1 MDLLN
6 NKNNLV
12 IILVA
17 VCALVALFTMGRSLG
32 YMIRNVAIVAV
43 IVIAG
48 YVLYTSMNKKEKYS
62 NQMVNPSPIENYEE
76 PVEQFDNYP
85 DYEDDMIENFDAHM
99 EADGE
104 DDSNNVANTSNGE
117 DDDSVNVQT
126 DAASQQQQEPS
137 PNDVGASEPLGQNE
151 DYKSVQGS
159 VNGRNQLPNECY
171 PKDILSPQELLPK
184 DVDSVWAQSVP
195 AGQGSLGDKN
205 FLNAG
210 FHVGVNTVGQTLRNA
225 NRQIRSEPPNPQVKV
240 SPWLQTTIEPDTNRK
255 PLEIGA

>member
-6 NKNNLV
+6 NNNNNLV

-32 YMIRNVAIVAV
+32 YMIRNVAVVAV
-43 IVIAG
+43 VVIAA
-48 YVLYTSMNKKEKYS
+48 YFLYTSMNQKKENYDNNKYTT
-62 NQMVNPSPIENYEE
+62 PSPIDTYDE
-76 PVEQFDNYP
+76 PMEQFDNYP
-85 DYEDDMIENFDAHM
+85 EYDDEVVEHFDAH
-99 EADGE
+99 E
-104 DDSNNVANTSNGE
+104 NTEN
-117 DDDSVNVQT
+117 
-126 DAASQQQQEPS
+126 DAAANSEDTDNVEAQASNADNQQQEPAPS
-137 PNDVGASEPLGQNE
+137 SVGASEPLGQNE
-151 DYKSVQGS
+151 DYKAVEGTMS
-159 VNGRNQLPNECY
+159 GRNQLPNECY

-240 SPWLQTTIEPDTNRK
+240 SPWLQSTIEPDTNRK